1 MLQKQNIFPQN
12 QGVRKYEPPGFSFW
26 REYGLHKSAPVGY
39 NGDIQPR
46 QYGRKEEAMSEY
58 RVCRLLPYA
67 QHLVRLAVC
76 DVLEQ
81 EGCLDF
87 VREGAGGAILAHVT
101 VYGNPGRFSI
111 AVRDG
116 PAGTELSVTITQPRP
131 GLSPEGQRRAENYLA
146 DRVEQLMENELRL
159 EPLEP
164 AERGTA

>member
-1 MLQKQNIFPQN
+1 
-12 QGVRKYEPPGFSFW
+12 
-26 REYGLHKSAPVGY
+26 
-39 NGDIQPR
+39 
-46 QYGRKEEAMSEY
+46 MSEY

-87 VREGAGGAILAHVT
+87 VREGAGGAVLAHVT

-116 PAGTELSVTITQPRP
+116 PAGTELAVSITEPRP
-131 GLSPEGQRRAENYLA
+131 GLSPEGRRRAENYLA
-146 DRVEQLMENELRL
+146 DRVAQLMENELQL

>member
-1 MLQKQNIFPQN
+1 
-12 QGVRKYEPPGFSFW
+12 
-26 REYGLHKSAPVGY
+26 
-39 NGDIQPR
+39 
-46 QYGRKEEAMSEY
+46 MSEY

-87 VREGAGGAILAHVT
+87 VREGAGGAILARVT

-131 GLSPEGQRRAENYLA
+131 GLSPEGQRRAENYLT
-146 DRVEQLMENELRL
+146 DRVEQLLENELRL
-159 EPLEP
+159 EPLAATP
-164 AERGTA
+164 AKRGDVIRGRRQSCPAGSVWHIP

>member
-1 MLQKQNIFPQN
+1 M
-12 QGVRKYEPPGFSFW
+12 GER
-26 REYGLHKSAPVGY
+26 SA
-39 NGDIQPR
+39 R
-46 QYGRKEEAMSEY
+46 
-58 RVCRLLPYA
+58 RLLPYDRR
-67 QHLVRLAVC
+67 LVGLAVC

-87 VREGAGGAILAHVT
+87 VRDGPDGAILADVT

-116 PAGTELSVTITQPRP
+116 PVGTELSVTIIQPRP

-159 EPLEP
+159 EPLALP
-164 AERGTA
+164 C